1 MKIYRKFNFDSLAIV
16 LLLSFAGPLAWAQE
30 FNIENISVLST
41 QLNFS
46 ESKDGIVTVG
56 NRAVNQTLQQV
67 KADIIDKKISIAL
80 KIDEQ
85 EANKFFFTIVDN
97 NNFVFY
103 RFKRSEIVS
112 KADETLLTVGYEAPQ
127 LKKIATGR
135 VVFRVCLNSDSNFIQ
150 LSSCS
155 PKFLLKNSKIVS
167 VYENAKENKFYI
179 NEAEVGTNGS
189 LFVDDEK
196 SFVNLMIDLKTG
208 GRVYIEF
215 SKPELIKEVKGENIY
230 LRINEKKLSFANN
243 KNVKSVNLGSTKN
256 ITNKKINIK
265 LFESSGFEFQQKVA
279 FTDID

>member
-1 MKIYRKFNFDSLAIV
+1 MKIYKNFNSLKIF
-16 LLLSFAGPLAWAQE
+16 LFLSFAGPLTWAQE
-30 FNIENISVLST
+30 FNLEKISVLST
-41 QLNFS
+41 QMNFS
-46 ESKDGIVTVG
+46 ETKDGNVKVG
-56 NRAVNQTLQQV
+56 NKVVSLSLQQV
-67 KADIIDKKISIAL
+67 KADIIDKKISIVI
-80 KIDEQ
+80 KTNEREFNRI
-85 EANKFFFTIVDN
+85 FFTIVDN

-103 RFKRSEIVS
+103 RFKRGEIVT
-112 KADETLLTVGYEAPQ
+112 KPEEILLTAGYEIPQ
-127 LKKIATGR
+127 LKKITSGR
-135 VVFRVCLNSDSNFIQ
+135 VAFRVCLNSDSDFIQ
-150 LSSCS
+150 WSSCS
-155 PKFLLKNSKIVS
+155 PKLFLKNSKIDIFN
-167 VYENAKENKFYI
+167 ETIKENKFFI

-208 GRVYIEF
+208 GRVFIEF
-215 SKPELIKEVKGENIY
+215 SKPELNKEVKDENIY